1 MEVVQGVW
9 NDAHLTHASFKAP
22 PSMVG
27 IKMGNF
33 FTLGNR
39 VCIWKLNPAV
49 LAPHKISLISHT
61 SSRKNLLG
69 PVARR
74 DGGKLVHRSLCESN
88 DDTVHVSVSWTKT
101 IECHCLKENIN
112 NKLCAFYFPL
122 ALHCLPFCN
131 MSPQIV
137 NYLFWSC
144 QCRQIFRPA
153 PMLALLQCQRPNDSP
168 HHVRPPASH
177 IMLIVTYFF
186 CSCQR
191 RANLPPFPLA
201 VVTLPPTFQ

>member
-74 DGGKLVHRSLCESN
+74 DGGKLVHRSLCDSN

-101 IECHCLKENIN
+101 IECHCLKKNIN
-112 NKLCAFYFPL
+112 NELCAFYFPL
-122 ALHCLPFCN
+122 ALHCLPFRH
-131 MSPQIV
+131 MSSQIV
-137 NYLFWSC
+137 NYLFVHANAGGSFALHPCWCCPNANVQPTHPIMFVVPHRTSC
-144 QCRQIFRPA
+144 
-153 PMLALLQCQRPNDSP
+153 
-168 HHVRPPASH
+168 
-177 IMLIVTYFF
+177 
-186 CSCQR
+186 
-191 RANLPPFPLA
+191 
-201 VVTLPPTFQ
+201 